1 MDRNNYEQRLG
12 YTNNSYNPNQPQQNM
27 QGGYP
32 PQQPGY
38 VAQQQGYP
46 NNYEVDPNY
55 QQNIQ
60 NKKYR
65 SEASVRSRFPRW
77 FGNNNNQ
84 EAPKKPQ
91 QQNNVVIYSPST
103 YEDVQALIDHLKKGE
118 QVIVD
123 FSTVNQTAV
132 YRILD
137 FMSGAIYALNGS
149 IQQITRN
156 IFLFAPQGVTISV
169 PIQFKR
175 Q

>member
-32 PQQPGY
+32 P
-38 VAQQQGYP
+38 QQGYP